1 MTTID
6 RQAWLTL
13 FGIAWQFHTA
23 TRIGHVTDAD
33 RAHQAAQQANRG
45 LQALRDLRVEVAEGR
60 IDLPHVTD
68 IFEEQ
73 ENAK

>member
-1 MTTID
+1 MTDID

-13 FGIAWQFHTA
+13 FGIAWHLHSS

-33 RAHQAAQQANRG
+33 RALQAAKQASRG
-45 LQALRDLRVEVAEGR
+45 LQALRDLSVEVAEGR

-73 ENAK
+73 